1 MILALTLKRI
11 LKMQAKDQKK
21 KKKERGR
28 KKREINCRVCMH
40 AGILNKCIDTHFHT
54 LGVH

>member
-21 KKKERGR
+21 KKKEEER
-28 KKREINCRVCMH
+28 KEKSTAESVCMQE
-40 AGILNKCIDTHFHT
+40 F
-54 LGVH
+54 

>member
-21 KKKERGR
+21 KKKKEEER
-28 KKREINCRVCMH
+28 KEKSTAESVCMQE
-40 AGILNKCIDTHFHT
+40 F
-54 LGVH
+54 